1 MPDFFDTELRVGE
14 IVKAEIFREA
24 RKPAYKLWINFGEA
38 LGIKTSSAQ
47 ITSLYTTQMLV
58 GKLVIA
64 VTNLEPK
71 QVGPFISEVL
81 VLGVDGKNVG
91 DIILIAPE
99 YKALI
104 GNSCLLYTS
113 PSPRDTLLSRMPSS
127 A

>member
-14 IVKAEIFREA
+14 IVKAEIFNEA
-24 RKPAYKLWINFGEA
+24 KKPAYKLWINFGEA

-47 ITSLYTTQMLV
+47 ITSLYTTQMLI

-64 VTNLEPK
+64 VTNLQPK

-99 YKALI
+99 DKSDI
-104 GNSCLLYTS
+104 GN
-113 PSPRDTLLSRMPSS
+113 RVH
-127 A
+127 

>member
-14 IVKAEIFREA
+14 IIKAETFAEA
-24 RKPAYKLWINFGEA
+24 KKPAYKLWINFGAA

-47 ITSLYTTQMLV
+47 ITSLYTTQMLI

-81 VLGVDGKNVG
+81 LLGVDGKNDG
-91 DIILIAPE
+91 DIILIAPDDT
-99 YKALI
+99 ADI
-104 GNSCLLYTS
+104 GN
-113 PSPRDTLLSRMPSS
+113 RVH
-127 A
+127 

>member
-1 MPDFFDTELRVGE
+1 MPEFFETELRVGE
-14 IVKAEIFREA
+14 IIKAEIFSEA
-24 RKPAYKLWINFGEA
+24 KKPAYKLWIDFGDE

-47 ITSLYTTQMLV
+47 ITTLYTTEMLL

-81 VLGVDGKNVG
+81 VLGVDGKNDG

-99 YKALI
+99 DKTKI
-104 GNSCLLYTS
+104 GN
-113 PSPRDTLLSRMPSS
+113 RVH
-127 A
+127 

>member
-1 MPDFFDTELRVGE
+1 MHDFFETELRVGE
-14 IVKAEIFREA
+14 IIKAEIFSEA
-24 RKPAYKLWINFGEA
+24 KKPAYKLWIDFGDE

-47 ITSLYTTQMLV
+47 ITTLYTTQMLL

-81 VLGVDGKNVG
+81 VLGVDGKNDG

-99 YKALI
+99 DKTKI
-104 GNSCLLYTS
+104 GN
-113 PSPRDTLLSRMPSS
+113 RVH
-127 A
+127 

>member
-24 RKPAYKLWINFGEA
+24 KNPAYKLWINFGEA

-47 ITSLYTTQMLV
+47 ITSLYTTQMLI

-64 VTNLEPK
+64 VTNLKPK

-99 YKALI
+99 NKTDI
-104 GNSCLLYTS
+104 GN
-113 PSPRDTLLSRMPSS
+113 RVH
-127 A
+127 

>member
-1 MPDFFDTELRVGE
+1 MPEFFETELRVGE
-14 IVKAEIFREA
+14 IIKAEIFSEA
-24 RKPAYKLWINFGEA
+24 KKPAYKLWIDFGDE

-47 ITSLYTTQMLV
+47 ITTLYTTQMLL

-81 VLGVDGKNVG
+81 VLGVDGKNDG

-99 YKALI
+99 VKTKI
-104 GNSCLLYTS
+104 GN
-113 PSPRDTLLSRMPSS
+113 RVH
-127 A
+127 

>member
-1 MPDFFDTELRVGE
+1 MPEFFETELRVGE
-14 IVKAEIFREA
+14 IVKAETFSEA
-24 RKPAYKLWINFGEA
+24 KKPAYKLWIDFGDE

-47 ITSLYTTQMLV
+47 ITTLYTTQMLL

-81 VLGVDGKNVG
+81 VLGVDGKNDG

-99 YKALI
+99 DKTKI
-104 GNSCLLYTS
+104 GN
-113 PSPRDTLLSRMPSS
+113 RVH
-127 A
+127 

>member
-14 IVKAEIFREA
+14 IVRAEIFREA
-24 RKPAYKLWINFGEA
+24 KKPAYKLWINFGEA

-47 ITSLYTTQMLV
+47 ITSLYTTQMLI

-64 VTNLEPK
+64 VTNLPPK
-71 QVGPFISEVL
+71 KVGPFVSEVL

-99 YKALI
+99 DKSDI
-104 GNSCLLYTS
+104 GN
-113 PSPRDTLLSRMPSS
+113 RVH
-127 A
+127 

>member
-1 MPDFFDTELRVGE
+1 MPEFFETELRVGE
-14 IVKAEIFREA
+14 IIKDEIFSEA
-24 RKPAYKLWINFGEA
+24 KKAAYKLWIDFGDE

-47 ITSLYTTQMLV
+47 ITALYTTQMLL

-81 VLGVDGKNVG
+81 VLGVDGKSDG

-99 YKALI
+99 DKTKI
-104 GNSCLLYTS
+104 GNRVHYE
-113 PSPRDTLLSRMPSS
+113 R
-127 A
+127 

>member
-1 MPDFFDTELRVGE
+1 MPEFFETELRVGK
-14 IVKAEIFREA
+14 IIKAEIFSEA
-24 RKPAYKLWINFGEA
+24 KKPAYKLWIDFGDE

-47 ITSLYTTQMLV
+47 ITTLYTTQMLL

-81 VLGVDGKNVG
+81 VLGVDGKNDG

-99 YKALI
+99 DKTKI
-104 GNSCLLYTS
+104 GN
-113 PSPRDTLLSRMPSS
+113 RVH
-127 A
+127 

>member
-24 RKPAYKLWINFGEA
+24 KKPAYKLWINFGEA

-47 ITSLYTTQMLV
+47 ITSLYTTKMLI

-71 QVGPFISEVL
+71 QIGPFISEVL
-81 VLGVDGKNVG
+81 LLGVNGKNVG

-99 YKALI
+99 DKADI
-104 GNSCLLYTS
+104 GN
-113 PSPRDTLLSRMPSS
+113 RVH
-127 A
+127 

>member
-14 IVKAEIFREA
+14 IVNAEIFKEA
-24 RKPAYKLWINFGEA
+24 KKPAYKLWINFGEA

-47 ITSLYTTQMLV
+47 ITSLYTTQMLI

-64 VTNLEPK
+64 VTNLQPK

-99 YKALI
+99 DKSDI
-104 GNSCLLYTS
+104 GN
-113 PSPRDTLLSRMPSS
+113 RVH
-127 A
+127 